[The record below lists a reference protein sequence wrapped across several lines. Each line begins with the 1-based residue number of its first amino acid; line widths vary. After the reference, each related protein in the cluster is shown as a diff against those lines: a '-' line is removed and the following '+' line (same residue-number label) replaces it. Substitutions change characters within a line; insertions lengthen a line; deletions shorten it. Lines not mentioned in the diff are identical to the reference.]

1 MLEGDNERQGERI
14 KQYKRRMSKI
24 QGVGVWVGY
33 GGWWGGRCARLRLP
47 RGVMS
52 PNLPAVFYDKG
63 LRVKGLFCRCANL
76 PLSSCVLLLNV
87 SAFHCGGFTIA
98 YQ

>member
-14 KQYKRRMSKI
+14 KEYKRRRACQKSR
-24 QGVGVWVGY
+24 
-33 GGWWGGRCARLRLP
+33 GWGIGCVTGCARLRLP

-63 LRVKGLFCRCANL
+63 ASR
-76 PLSSCVLLLNV
+76 
-87 SAFHCGGFTIA
+87 
-98 YQ
+98 